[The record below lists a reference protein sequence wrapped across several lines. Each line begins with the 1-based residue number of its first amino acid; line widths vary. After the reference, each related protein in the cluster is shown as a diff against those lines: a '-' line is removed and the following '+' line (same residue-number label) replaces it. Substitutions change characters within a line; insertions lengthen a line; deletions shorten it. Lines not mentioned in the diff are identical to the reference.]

1 MNKVLAS
8 KMMLTKNSYS
18 AVVIYQLHPREL
30 NRYICGSI
38 LGLGGGIVAPMIG
51 SILTALSWL
60 VGPAWHSFGLH
71 RAGTVL
77 LLLGIP
83 LLTFGAHCLDL
94 SEREHRNAKN
104 SAGGSRVSVSRIA
117 RERSVSE

>member
-1 MNKVLAS
+1 MLS
-8 KMMLTKNSYS
+8 KTSYS
-18 AVVIYQLHPREL
+18 ALVIYELRPRSW
-30 NRYICGSI
+30 NRYVYGSVF
-38 LGLGGGIVAPMIG
+38 GLAGGIITPLIG
-51 SILTALSWL
+51 SILTAVSWF

-94 SEREHRNAKN
+94 NEREHRNGKN
-104 SAGGSRVSVSRIA
+104 STSFGSN
-117 RERSVSE
+117 

>member
-1 MNKVLAS
+1 MLS
-8 KMMLTKNSYS
+8 KTSYS
-18 AVVIYQLHPREL
+18 TLVIYELRPRNW

-38 LGLGGGIVAPMIG
+38 VGLAGGIVAPLIG
-51 SILTALSWL
+51 SILTAVSWF

-94 SEREHRNAKN
+94 NEREQRNAKN
-104 SAGGSRVSVSRIA
+104 SAPMRNSWS
-117 RERSVSE
+117 